1 VATGEVRLHLDP
13 QIVHDL
19 VKHVAPR
26 HGTVI
31 HVEGRGPAR
40 KGTAGGSLGGHGVEE
55 KPQGHLDRFPIGA
68 VIFLVRDPTAIIDD
82 AQQEEGWG
90 AFAGVEP
97 GWGRELFESRG
108 ADSKL
113 P

>member
-1 VATGEVRLHLDP
+1 
-13 QIVHDL
+13 

-26 HGTVI
+26 HGTVV
-31 HVEGRGPAR
+31 HAEGSGPAC
-40 KGTAGGSLGGHGVEE
+40 KGKAGVSLGGHGVAE
-55 KPQGHLDRFPIGA
+55 KPQGYLDRFAIGT

-97 GWGRELFESRG
+97 GRGRELFEIRG
-108 ADSKL
+108 ADIKL